1 VVLLFRGGKGRAAP
15 DATRELAQRV
25 RVLLDLP
32 EAATVSVT
40 EFACGD
46 PACGGAET
54 AIIVMRP
61 GRRTEHV
68 KLLMPVASVGDDA
81 LRAVLAQIVHSKSGT
96 S

>member
-1 VVLLFRGGKGRAAP
+1 MALLFRGGKGRAAP
-15 DATRELAQRV
+15 DATRELARRV
-25 RVLLDLP
+25 RVLLELP
-32 EAATVSVT
+32 DEATVSVT

-68 KLLMPVASVGDDA
+68 KLLQPVATVVDDDLQRA
-81 LRAVLAQIVHSKSGT
+81 LAALANSAPT
-96 S
+96 A

>member
-1 VVLLFRGGKGRAAP
+1 MVLLFRGGKGKAAP

-25 RVLLDLP
+25 RTFLELP
-32 EAATVSVT
+32 DEATVSVT

-68 KLLMPVASVGDDA
+68 KLLMPVATVDDEA
-81 LRAVLAQIVHSKSGT
+81 LRSALAPLAHSPAGT

>member
-1 VVLLFRGGKGRAAP
+1 VARLFRGKDAP
-15 DATRELAQRV
+15 DATRELARRV
-25 RVLLDLP
+25 RVLLDLS
-32 EAATVSVT
+32 EDAAVSVT

-68 KLLMPVASVGDDA
+68 KLLQPVATVGDDDLKRA
-81 LRAVLAQIVHSKSGT
+81 LSALANSAPT
-96 S
+96 T